1 MTYKF
6 ESLHLNFSSTF
17 TLQLKVMDIPPPP
30 PPPETLGERVR
41 FQIVKIS
48 KKGAVTVKVKPKVTN
63 TMLTRKLNNES
74 ISFYLQPYDRAE
86 F

>member
-6 ESLHLNFSSTF
+6 ESLHVNFNSTF
-17 TLQLKVMDIPPPP
+17 TFKLKVLDLPLPP

-63 TMLTRKLNNES
+63 SMLTRKLNNES